1 LYRNRIALVIA
12 KLTVDS
18 LTELEQSRVPIR
30 ELRSECKGIKA
41 LSQELLRDDESETI
55 VPQKKQLILN
65 FLKQARAF
73 DDKFWQEQRE
83 FEERSQNRT
92 RPPS

>member
-1 LYRNRIALVIA
+1 MA

-18 LTELEQSRVPIR
+18 LAELELSRVPIR
-30 ELRSECKGIKA
+30 ELRSACKALKL

-83 FEERSQNRT
+83 FET
-92 RPPS
+92 RWKKR